1 MLVIII
7 GQLHASRPVLRGL
20 PENQVLLRHHRFL
33 LFLAFKGTS
42 SAGYVLESTFLDA
55 GHRRLSSWL
64 SLHSCRYWTDLSA
77 LNIINYPYA
86 SIY

>member
-1 MLVIII
+1 MMVVII

-64 SLHSCRYWTDLSA
+64 SLHSCRYWTDFKCFKYNKLP
-77 LNIINYPYA
+77 ICQY
-86 SIY
+86 